1 MPKKIVTRFSPS
13 PTGLL
18 HVGGLR
24 TALYNYLFAQQSKGQ
39 FLLRIEDTDQ
49 SRRVEGAVENII
61 ETLEAFSLK
70 TDNKKPVVQSER
82 LETYRQYAEQLVK
95 DGKAYYCFCTPQRLE
110 QLRQDQQTKKL
121 PPMYD
126 GHCRA
131 YASDEVSKNL
141 AAAQPRVIRFKLPKT
156 GQTTFTDAV

>member
-24 TALYNYLFAQQSKGQ
+24 TALYNYLFAKQSKGQ
-39 FLLRIEDTDQ
+39 FLLRIEDTDA

-61 ETLEAFSLK
+61 ETLNAFGLK
-70 TDNKKPVVQSER
+70 PDNKKLVVQSER
-82 LETYRQYAEQLVK
+82 LEIYQQYAEQLVK
-95 DGKAYYCFCTPQRLE
+95 DGKAYYCFCTPERLD

-121 PPMYD
+121 PP
-126 GHCRA
+126 
-131 YASDEVSKNL
+131 
-141 AAAQPRVIRFKLPKT
+141 
-156 GQTTFTDAV
+156 TD